1 MKTLDEEVENLEWS
15 YDFLA
20 KKKAA
25 PVVLL
30 KAGYK
35 KLNQMPFDRVPKN
48 DKNFNSFLSKIEK
61 IVDRLQKKV

>member
-1 MKTLDEEVENLEWS
+1 MAS
-15 YDFLA
+15 

-25 PVVLL
+25 PLVLL
-30 KAGYK
+30 KSAYK